1 MKNFN
6 LLQRV
11 VLMLSCTLVILSC
24 SKEADHFE
32 ELSLSKTELLKKLEG
47 IEFEIEDENLREIVG
62 NQTAYIRSHLE
73 GSNDIICSR
82 EDFEALTMRAIERSY
97 DVYMQNDALR
107 SYLSNHNYPGW
118 VVRQESNTKFHFSK
132 FNSFLTICTLTVS
145 NNSGYHRLSVFSY
158 RNLIN
163 KLYGNVPFSST
174 QAVSKVRFE
183 GRDAY
188 NNVIVKNLSGNNLLA
203 RARME
208 INLSPT
214 QYAKS
219 IEAYTQFLE
228 LDGTLITG
236 AIGGAGLY
244 YENSN
249 SHLDQGYIYNYGDK
263 WERLGVAIY
272 YH

>member
-73 GSNDIICSR
+73 GSNDIIYSR
-82 EDFEALTMRAIERSY
+82 EDFEALAMKTIERSY

-132 FNSFLTICTLTVS
+132 FNSFLTICTLTVD
-145 NNSGYHRLSVFSY
+145 NYTHQDKLSVFSY
-158 RNLIN
+158 INFIN
-163 KLYGNVPFSST
+163 KLFGTSS
-174 QAVSKVRFE
+174 QSVSKVRFE
-183 GRDAY
+183 ARDT
-188 NNVIVKNLSGNNLLA
+188 NGNVIVEEIFGNDLHA

-208 INLSPT
+208 ISLSPT
-214 QYAKS
+214 EYSKS
-219 IEAYTQFLE
+219 VGAYLE
-228 LDGTLITG
+228 LLNSDGTLIPGHVGT
-236 AIGGAGLY
+236 AGIFY
-244 YENSN
+244 ANSN